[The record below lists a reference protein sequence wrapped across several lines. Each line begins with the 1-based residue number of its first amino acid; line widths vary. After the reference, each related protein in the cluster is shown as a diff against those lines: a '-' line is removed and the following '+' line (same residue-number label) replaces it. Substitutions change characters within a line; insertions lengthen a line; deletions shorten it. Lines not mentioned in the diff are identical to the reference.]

1 MSRDPSLSVVTG
13 YQSIQSMVA
22 RPIAGAV
29 ARQSLF
35 WAVNFQGNHRRGVNS
50 DAAGCSRTRHIP
62 GPYFLSIP
70 GPCHSAIPAPVPG
83 PHLPLR
89 TSRTRPDAASS
100 RSVPA
105 SYPYQ
110 AHIFLSI
117 PGPYPA
123 HVCVC
128 SERSIERQTQ
138 RCKKPR
144 ILELRSPSSRKKK
157 TSGLKQ

>member
-62 GPYFLSIP
+62 GP
-70 GPCHSAIPAPVPG
+70 CHS
-83 PHLPLR
+83 
-89 TSRTRPDAASS
+89 
-100 RSVPA
+100 
-105 SYPYQ
+105 PYQ
-110 AHIFLSI
+110 ARVTLPYQTHTRPVSSSPYQPYQARCSILQVRTSFLPI
-117 PGPYPA
+117 PGPYLPL
-123 HVCVC
+123 HTRPVPLMCVCVV
-128 SERSIERQTQ
+128 SAVLNVRRSGARNPEFLNYVVHRRER
-138 RCKKPR
+138 
-144 ILELRSPSSRKKK
+144 RK
-157 TSGLKQ
+157 QVD